1 LTSGPSEPLDFV
13 TYAEFGE
20 QFFRH
25 AVSEKR
31 LLQAVELLAGQ
42 PIDLKPTAIGPGRLV
57 KLSAHGGIGAATAEP
72 ISGAEVGHVVRL
84 PVELGLAVDF
94 GLEVHRFDALLDVP
108 LVVTVRAMRC
118 LRVYLDVTPPTAEE
132 IRIDLQAQGLRASV
146 VQRVAGFE
154 GEVRRFVASFIARE
168 LEKPH
173 VRAARLFDVAE
184 AIDAAW
190 DRVVDTGSGS
200 HPDPPDL

>member
-1 LTSGPSEPLDFV
+1 MTSVPPEPLEFV

-31 LLQAVELLAGQ
+31 LLQAVELLSGQ
-42 PIDLKPTAIGPGRLV
+42 PIELGPTGVGPGRLV
-57 KLSAHGGIGAATAEP
+57 RLSARGGIGEASTEP
-72 ISGAEVGHVVRL
+72 VVGDEVGHVVQL
-84 PVELGLAVDF
+84 PVDLGLQIDL
-94 GLEVHRFDALLDVP
+94 GLEVHRFDARLDVP
-108 LVVTVRAMRC
+108 LVITVRAVSR
-118 LRVYLDVTPPTAEE
+118 LRVYLDVTPPAADD

-154 GEVRRFVASFIARE
+154 GEVRRFVASYIARE

-173 VRAARLFDVAE
+173 VRSARLFDVGE

-190 DRVVDTGSGS
+190 DRLVDT
-200 HPDPPDL
+200 DPE

>member
-1 LTSGPSEPLDFV
+1 MTSRRSEPLDFV

-42 PIDLKPTAIGPGRLV
+42 PIVLKPTAVGPGRLV
-57 KLSAHGGIGAATAEP
+57 KLSARGGIGEATAEP
-72 ISGAEVGHVVRL
+72 VSGDEVGHVVRL
-84 PVELGLAVDF
+84 PVDLGLAVDF
-94 GLEVHRFDALLDVP
+94 GLEVHRFDARLDVP
-108 LVVTVRAMRC
+108 LVVTVRAVSR
-118 LRVYLDVTPPTAEE
+118 LRVYLDVTPPTADE

-168 LEKPH
+168 LKKPH

-190 DRVVDTGSGS
+190 DRFVDTGSGGRS
-200 HPDPPDL
+200 EPSGL